1 VEVRAASHCCGM
13 M

>member
-1 VEVRAASHCCGM
+1 VRAASHCCGM